1 MSEHER
7 SPIGDYIFERMPEA
21 DRETVRRFMAAA
33 KGDDQDDLG
42 YMELG
47 NFGINVARAYCEVG
61 HPVEDRHIRLQLE
74 CMAEARLLDET
85 MDRVDWDYLTLIASS
100 EDKRAAARVRS
111 LFVLATG
118 ISDEDVFDEKL
129 RAERRAREAARG

>member
-1 MSEHER
+1 MEP

-33 KGDDQDDLG
+33 KGDDQEDLG

-47 NFGINVARAYCEVG
+47 NFGINVARAYCDVG
-61 HPVEDRHIRLQLE
+61 QPVEDRHIRLQLE

-85 MDRVDWDYLTLIASS
+85 MDGIDWDYLTLIASAL
-100 EDKRAAARVRS
+100 DKATAARLRH

-118 ISDEDVFDEKL
+118 ISDEAAFDEKL
-129 RAERRAREAARG
+129 RAERRAEAARG